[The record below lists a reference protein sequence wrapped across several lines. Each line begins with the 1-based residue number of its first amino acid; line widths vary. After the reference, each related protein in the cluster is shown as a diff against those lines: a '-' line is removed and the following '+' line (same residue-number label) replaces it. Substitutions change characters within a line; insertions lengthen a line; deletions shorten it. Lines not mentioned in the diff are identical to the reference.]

1 MLTNGSREMIKQE
14 LATSILLIYLIF
26 TLGSIISLFANI
38 IIKLVEI
45 M

>member
-1 MLTNGSREMIKQE
+1 MIKQE

-26 TLGSIISLFANI
+26 TLGTTISLFANI
-38 IIKLVEI
+38 IIELVEI